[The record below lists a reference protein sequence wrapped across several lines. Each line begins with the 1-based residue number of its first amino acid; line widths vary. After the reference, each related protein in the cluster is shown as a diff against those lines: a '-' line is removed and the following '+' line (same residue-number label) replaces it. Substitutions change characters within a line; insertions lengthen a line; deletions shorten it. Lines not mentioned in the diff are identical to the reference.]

1 MDPWAECDSHL
12 IDDDQVSLESR
23 LEPDL
28 DSTNSARC
36 PLEEEVLEY
45 CSSPGPSSP
54 EESQTMPSTLD
65 DFPLLFTSIRNESF
79 ELKPVQKKRRKR
91 KQAATQLSTP
101 AASHRRLDKGHVGRV
116 RELTCDKNDDEEV
129 WKEQIALLLQPADS
143 DIDDSEDDKST
154 QTGTDVLTLWTQA
167 SESIAISTL
176 DASRRRPAKGHVGRV
191 RELTCDKNDD
201 EEVCHVGRVRELTC
215 DKNDDDEV
223 WKEQIALLL
232 QPADSDID
240 DSEDDKSTQTG
251 TDVFSLWARASELM
265 EPTPDRG
272 AESDPLATRKALTP
286 TELEEAVKATLSQ
299 APLPSTEKEVI
310 LPNPY
315 SKKPS

>member
-1 MDPWAECDSHL
+1 M
-12 IDDDQVSLESR
+12 
-23 LEPDL
+23 
-28 DSTNSARC
+28 
-36 PLEEEVLEY
+36 
-45 CSSPGPSSP
+45 
-54 EESQTMPSTLD
+54 
-65 DFPLLFTSIRNESF
+65 
-79 ELKPVQKKRRKR
+79 
-91 KQAATQLSTP
+91 
-101 AASHRRLDKGHVGRV
+101 
-116 RELTCDKNDDEEV
+116 
-129 WKEQIALLLQPADS
+129 
-143 DIDDSEDDKST
+143 
-154 QTGTDVLTLWTQA
+154 
-167 SESIAISTL
+167 
-176 DASRRRPAKGHVGRV
+176 

-251 TDVFSLWARASELM
+251 TDVFSLWARASESM